1 MRQSSYAYSSRSF
14 ETHHGCRPR
23 CRLDTDT
30 DHVLPVAGCLS
41 CFVFHFFRAV
51 LFPFLF
57 PVLVDFCLLF
67 FLALVLGADII
78 QQHDKSC

>member
-1 MRQSSYAYSSRSF
+1 MPAGYRYRS
-14 ETHHGCRPR
+14 CVAS
-23 CRLDTDT
+23 CWLSV
-30 DHVLPVAGCLS
+30 VLR
-41 CFVFHFFRAV
+41 FHFFRAV